1 MEVITHTLH
10 KLFAISAL
18 RKSKISVSTL
28 GKKIEINV
36 IIFLSK
42 KWINDLIFS
51 VKSTH
56 LKYFWQLTWVCI
68 VLKGKLYM

>member
-42 KWINDLIFS
+42 KMD
-51 VKSTH
+51 K
-56 LKYFWQLTWVCI
+56 
-68 VLKGKLYM
+68 